1 MEFWSIGIVTLQPL
15 HHSTTPS
22 AIKPRVPL
30 VFAAGLGH
38 SAYVNTA
45 SQDLPHHLGVLR
57 ERMLHPTDYELA
69 VNYFLEEFAGDAK
82 FVQQSERDDAPHL
95 LAVLTHVASQAIG
108 RRVAFDDSK
117 VFLLGP
123 HRFYHGNAAVEGR
136 VVLFFYFQEADTGI
150 AALIPGVRG
159 AMEVA
164 RFRLTAGLPDPRK
177 N

>member
-1 MEFWSIGIVTLQPL
+1 M
-15 HHSTTPS
+15 
-22 AIKPRVPL
+22 
-30 VFAAGLGH
+30 
-38 SAYVNTA
+38 NTA
-45 SQDLPHHLGVLR
+45 SQDLPRHLGVLR

-69 VNYFLEEFAGDAK
+69 VNYFLEEFAGDVN
-82 FVQQSERDDAPHL
+82 FLYQSQPDDAPHL
-95 LAVLTHVASQAIG
+95 RAVLAHVASKALG
-108 RRVAFDDSK
+108 RRVAFDDSRL
-117 VFLLGP
+117 FRLGE

-136 VVLFFYFQEADTGI
+136 ALLFFYFEEGDTGI

>member
-1 MEFWSIGIVTLQPL
+1 MSRF
-15 HHSTTPS
+15 HHSIPKRREFRWSS
-22 AIKPRVPL
+22 ARDLGILPR
-30 VFAAGLGH
+30 
-38 SAYVNTA
+38 VNTA
-45 SQDLPHHLGVLR
+45 SQNLPHHLGVLR

-69 VNYFLEEFAGDAK
+69 VNYFLEEFAGDVK
-82 FVQQSERDDAPHL
+82 FVQQSEPDDAPHL
-95 LAVLTHVASQAIG
+95 LAVLAHVAGQAIG
-108 RRVAFDDSK
+108 HRVAFADSK
-117 VFLLGP
+117 VFLLRP

-136 VVLFFYFQEADTGI
+136 VLLFFYFQEADTGI